1 MTTQMYTS
9 NYILVYPFRLI
20 KNKNVQKNGEQIMD
34 VNKRYYILR
43 AYMTIHGVKYYAKDY
58 GKRAFKIYINR

>member
-1 MTTQMYTS
+1 
-9 NYILVYPFRLI
+9 
-20 KNKNVQKNGEQIMD
+20 MD